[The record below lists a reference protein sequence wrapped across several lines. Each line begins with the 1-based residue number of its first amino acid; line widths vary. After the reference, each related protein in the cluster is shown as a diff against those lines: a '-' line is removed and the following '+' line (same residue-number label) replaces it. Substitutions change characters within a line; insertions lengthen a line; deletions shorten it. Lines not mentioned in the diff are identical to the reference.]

1 MALPPDSRLREPG
14 GRGTR
19 TRISPGP
26 PPGDRGEPVMAP
38 RFAHLGFVQLDRP
51 LVHLPGP

>member
-38 RFAHLGFVQLDRP
+38 RFTHLGFVQLDRP